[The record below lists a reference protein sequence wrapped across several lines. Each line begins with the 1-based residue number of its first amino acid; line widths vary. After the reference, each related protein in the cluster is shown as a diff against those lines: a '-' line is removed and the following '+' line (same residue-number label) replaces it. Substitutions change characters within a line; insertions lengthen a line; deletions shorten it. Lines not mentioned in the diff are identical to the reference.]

1 MACGIKN
8 EVEFPRKV
16 DQEKIMVLLFQ
27 LGIEPGG
34 SECVENLKE
43 SLPQIFT

>member
-27 LGIEPGG
+27 LGIEPWGRALFCLEFTG
-34 SECVENLKE
+34 LK
-43 SLPQIFT
+43 